1 MELTIMFF
9 TSPTCSWCP
18 FVEEIL
24 KKIISETTHLKL
36 EVIDISK
43 DIEKAE
49 EYEIVALP
57 TVILPNNQRIIGGAD
72 EAFIREQL
80 NFFVFMGQS

>member
-1 MELTIMFF
+1 MELKIMFF
-9 TSPTCSWCP
+9 TSPTCGWCP
-18 FVEEIL
+18 FVEGIL
-24 KKIISETTHLKL
+24 RKIIKEASHLSL

-49 EYEIVALP
+49 EYEIVAIP
-57 TVILPNNQRIIGGAD
+57 TIILPNNQRIIGGAD
-72 EAFIREQL
+72 EEFIRDQL

>member
-1 MELTIMFF
+1 MEIKILFF

-18 FVEEIL
+18 FLEQVLNRIVSEAKHLQLEI
-24 KKIISETTHLKL
+24 
-36 EVIDISK
+36 IDITK

-49 EYEIVALP
+49 ELGIVAIP
-57 TVILPNNQRIIGGAD
+57 TIILPNNQRIIGAAD

-80 NFFVFMGQS
+80 DFFLVMG